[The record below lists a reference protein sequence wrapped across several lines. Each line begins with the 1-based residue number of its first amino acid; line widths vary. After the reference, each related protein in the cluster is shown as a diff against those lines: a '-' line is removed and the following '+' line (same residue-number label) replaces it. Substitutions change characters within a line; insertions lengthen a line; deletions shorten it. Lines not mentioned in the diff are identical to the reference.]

1 MFTED
6 SVNTHTFVTS
16 PEHYDRMIDWSA
28 RLGRELP
35 FFRALF
41 GPPGPNGLLDAGCGT
56 GRHAVAL
63 AREGYR
69 VTGLD
74 ASEHMLAFARRL
86 ASAQGADV
94 QFIPAR
100 FEQVTARAAGPFDGV
115 YCVGNSLAAAGSAD
129 AVRAAIAHFARVLVP
144 GGRLVVQV
152 LNFSKLL
159 REVARG
165 GALTGPQSATIDGR
179 EYVTIKLFAADP
191 PRLVLTAVT
200 LWREEDRWQKHVT
213 RGRLWPVRNSELS
226 SAMREAGLRIV
237 ARYGNYRREPYR
249 AATSQDLIVV
259 AARRR

>member
-1 MFTED
+1 V
-6 SVNTHTFVTS
+6 SRHTFMTS
-16 PEHYDRMIDWSA
+16 PEYYDRMIDWSA

-35 FFRALF
+35 FFRDIF

-74 ASEHMLAFARRL
+74 ASEQMLAFARRL
-86 ASAQGADV
+86 AAAQDADV
-94 QFIPAR
+94 RFIPAR
-100 FEQVTARAAGPFDGV
+100 FGQVATRAGGPFDGV
-115 YCVGNSLAAAGSAD
+115 YCVGNSLAAAGSAE
-129 AVRAAIAHFARVLVP
+129 AVRAAIARFARVLVP
-144 GGRLVVQV
+144 GGRLVIQV

-159 REVARG
+159 REATRG
-165 GALTGPQSATIDGR
+165 GALTGPVSATIDGR
-179 EYVTIKLFAADP
+179 EYVTVKLFAADP

-200 LWREEDRWQKHVT
+200 LWREDDRWQKHVT
-213 RGRLWPVRNSELS
+213 RGRLWPVRPSELS
-226 SAMREAGLRIV
+226 SAMQEAGLRVV

-259 AARRR
+259 AARHR